1 MYILSIPW
9 GSVLTY
15 FNSDNM
21 GKNMGDKAL
30 VDKVKKELGYVEKE
44 WEDGDESRRWGV
56 DGAAKA

>member
-1 MYILSIPW
+1 MCILPAP
-9 GSVLTY
+9 SVLLLKY

-30 VDKVKKELGYVEKE
+30 VEKVKKELGYVEKE

>member
-1 MYILSIPW
+1 MLPIPR
-9 GSVLTY
+9 SLVLTRS
-15 FNSDNM
+15 NSDNM

-30 VDKVKKELGYVEKE
+30 VDRVKKELGYVEKE

>member
-1 MYILSIPW
+1 MHLCTPHVP
-9 GSVLTY
+9 VLT
-15 FNSDNM
+15 FSNSDNM

-56 DGAAKA
+56 DGATKA